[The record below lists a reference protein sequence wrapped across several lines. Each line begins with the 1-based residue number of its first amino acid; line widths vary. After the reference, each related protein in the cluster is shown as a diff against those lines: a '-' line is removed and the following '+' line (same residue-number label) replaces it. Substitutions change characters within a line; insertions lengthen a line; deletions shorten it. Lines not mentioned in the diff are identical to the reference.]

1 MDNLLVELHELLD
14 RYYNEGGIFNYYDF
28 FTNIEIDFPGW
39 SNLVETIER
48 FKSKFISVIK
58 YYPSEKIYYVSD
70 ESDESD

>member
-1 MDNLLVELHELLD
+1 MM
-14 RYYNEGGIFNYYDF
+14 IF

-58 YYPSEKIYYVSD
+58 YYPSEKIDYVSD
-70 ESDESD
+70 ESD